1 MEHLTADG
9 ARAGRT
15 LAIAGVIALA
25 AAAGTL
31 PAHAAGA
38 PQSALAF
45 DLEAHRGGRGLF
57 PENTLYAFR
66 GALAIGVTTLETD
79 LAVTKDGVLV
89 ISHDP
94 ELSADKVRGPDGH
107 WVRAPGPLIHAL
119 TLAELKRYELGRLDP
134 ASAYARGFPQQQPR
148 DGERF
153 PTLGELFALV
163 AAQPKPV
170 RLNIETKIRPDAPG
184 DTVAAVT
191 FARLVVEAVRAHTM
205 TSRVTVQSFDWR
217 TLVEVRRIA
226 PQIETACLTIEARDM
241 NTVRPDASGASPW
254 MAGLAADAYGNSL
267 PRLAK
272 AAGCATWSMFWRNL
286 SESQVGEAHALGLK
300 VLPWTVNEPADMARL
315 IDWRVDGLITDYPDR
330 LRKVMAQKGL
340 PLP

>member
-1 MEHLTADG
+1 MKVSSMVAGGVPWAVALCAFAAVLGVTP
-9 ARAGRT
+9 ARATEVSR
-15 LAIAGVIALA
+15 
-25 AAAGTL
+25 
-31 PAHAAGA
+31 PA
-38 PQSALAF
+38 SEF

-57 PENTLYAFR
+57 PENTLTAFR
-66 GALAIGVTTLETD
+66 GALEIGVTTLETD
-79 LAVTKDGVLV
+79 LAVTRDGVLV

-94 ELSADKVRGPDGH
+94 ELNVDKVRGPDGR
-107 WVRAPGPLIHAL
+107 WVTAPAPLIHTL
-119 TLAELKRYELGRLDP
+119 TLEELKRYELGRLNP
-134 ASAYARGFPQQQPR
+134 ASAYAKDFPEQKPH

-153 PTLGELFALV
+153 ATLAELFALV

-184 DTVAAVT
+184 ETVDAAA
-191 FARLVVEAVRAHTM
+191 FARLVVDAVRAQRM
-205 TSRVTVQSFDWR
+205 TSRVTIQSFDWR
-217 TLVEVRRIA
+217 TLVEVRRLA
-226 PQIETACLTIEARDM
+226 PEIPTACLTIESRGM

-254 MAGLAADAYGNSL
+254 QAGLAAAAHGSSQ

-286 SESQVGEAHALGLK
+286 SRTQVDEAHALGLE

-315 IDWRVDGLITDYPDR
+315 IDWRVDGIITDYPDR